1 MTASQIFTRPD
12 AWTGGSYELAVD
24 LGPVDDTRL
33 EKALVAIWS
42 HADVDGC
49 YLELDR
55 EPAEQ
60 ARVRPSR
67 DRDLQTCLR
76 GIARLGT
83 LAPVAC
89 STVVV
94 REDGGP
100 DWLYFGLPLGSL
112 GAVLPVGAFPFDDG
126 RDLAW
131 RSTVDGWLRRL
142 GEHLFATVRF
152 RIGLVGWTDG
162 LDDGTDNLLDR
173 GIPEERWVGYL
184 VPSSDSLTWH
194 PPNQGAPMRVDRPS
208 S

>member
-1 MTASQIFTRPD
+1 MTASRLFTRPD

-24 LGPVDDTRL
+24 LGPVDDARL
-33 EKALVAIWS
+33 EKALVTIWA

-67 DRDLQTCLR
+67 DRDLQACLR
-76 GIARLGT
+76 GIARPGT

-94 REDGGP
+94 REDGGS
-100 DWLYFGLPLGSL
+100 DWLYFGLSLGSL
-112 GAVLPVGAFPFDDG
+112 GAVLPVDPFPFDDG

-131 RSTVDGWLRRL
+131 RSTVDGWLRQL
-142 GEHLFATVRF
+142 GEHLFSTVRF
-152 RIGLVGWTDG
+152 RVGLVGWTDG
-162 LDDGTDNLLDR
+162 LDDGTDDLLER
-173 GIPEERWVGYL
+173 GVPEERWVGYL
-184 VPSSDSLTWH
+184 VPNGDSLTWY
-194 PPNQGAPMRVDRPS
+194 PPNQGAPMRASHP
-208 S
+208 